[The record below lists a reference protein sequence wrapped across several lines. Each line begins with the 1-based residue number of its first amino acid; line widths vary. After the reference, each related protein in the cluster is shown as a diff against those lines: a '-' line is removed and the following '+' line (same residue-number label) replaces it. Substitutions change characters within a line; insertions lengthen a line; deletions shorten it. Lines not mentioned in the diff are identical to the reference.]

1 MNLFFQ
7 PRAVWGLRLRT
18 AGLLSVTPHSRSAS
32 SSLLQIVALIAALA
46 VSFVAHAHD
55 VRISQVYGG
64 SGNTGSPYN
73 ADFVELH
80 NTGSSAVAIGGWAIT
95 YTSATGNFGGSQFT
109 LPPGTLIPPSGYLL
123 IQMSAAGGTGAALSP
138 DLVANPA
145 IGMAA
150 DNANVALLSAAQS
163 GTSNNIET

>member
-1 MNLFFQ
+1 M
-7 PRAVWGLRLRT
+7 
-18 AGLLSVTPHSRSAS
+18 
-32 SSLLQIVALIAALA
+32 LQVVALIAALA
-46 VSFVAHAHD
+46 VSFVACAQD

-64 SGNTGSPYN
+64 GGNTGAPYN
-73 ADFVELH
+73 ADFVELY
-80 NTGSSAVAIGGWAIT
+80 NAGSTTASIGGWTLT
-95 YTSATGNFGGSQFT
+95 YASATGNFGGSQFT

-163 GTSNNIET
+163 GTSNNCASLTPTLIDKVAYGTGNCPEGSATGALSNT